1 MERYIRTS
9 PDTFS
14 GKMKIINK
22 LLKQDIHELNKQ
34 DIIFTF
40 GKADDTLAEELRYL
54 GCEVNKVADLF
65 NVKLPD
71 EPFASG
77 EINKQINIERM
88 Y

>member
-1 MERYIRTS
+1 MKLYIRTS

-14 GKMKIINK
+14 GKMKLINK
-22 LLKQDIHELNKQ
+22 LLKQ

-54 GCEVNKVADLF
+54 GCEVSKVADLF
-65 NVKLPD
+65 NVKLPN
-71 EPFASG
+71 EPFTSD
-77 EINKQINIERM
+77 EINKQINIEEM

>member
-1 MERYIRTS
+1 MKRYIRTS

-34 DIIFTF
+34 DTIFTF
-40 GKADDTLAEELRYL
+40 GKADNTLAEELRYL

-71 EPFASG
+71 EPFASD

>member
-1 MERYIRTS
+1 MKRYIRTS

-34 DIIFTF
+34 DIILTF
-40 GKADDTLAEELRYL
+40 GKADDRLAEELRYL

-71 EPFASG
+71 EPFTSD

>member
-1 MERYIRTS
+1 MKRYIRTN

-14 GKMKIINK
+14 GKMRLINI
-22 LLKQDIHELNKQ
+22 LLIQDIHELNKQ
-34 DIIFTF
+34 DVIFTF
-40 GKADDTLAEELRYL
+40 GKADDALAEELRYL

-71 EPFASG
+71 KRFTSH